1 MKALSR
7 QSRLIPA
14 FPGLRIDVCGLPFK
28 WQVSGVNLPFNLLQD
43 PCVEGV
49 GNGEN
54 RPESDLLGV
63 NGKVSDAAEPDVQCT
78 KYR

>member
-1 MKALSR
+1 VKALSR

-54 RPESDLLGV
+54 RPTFAVPVTLANVENAATSDI
-63 NGKVSDAAEPDVQCT
+63 NA
-78 KYR
+78 